1 MAVWFE
7 FEEQKSKLAVKYV
20 VDCVI
25 SACMKHSYPDLPE
38 DEWPKVVW
46 CD

>member
-1 MAVWFE
+1 MAVRLE
-7 FEEQKSKLAVKYV
+7 IDERKSKLAVKYM
-20 VDCVI
+20 VDRVI

-46 CD
+46 SD